1 MDKAGYIAIMRAVG
15 ELIYVLMVQAGKVPT
30 ESARK
35 IVKAFLQAS
44 TGQS

>member
-1 MDKAGYIAIMRAVG
+1 MKAVG
-15 ELIYVLMVQAGKVPT
+15 DLIYVLMVEAGKVPAD
-30 ESARK
+30 SARK